1 MKKYVKENWQLYA
14 FLLPGLALLIIFKY
28 IPLYGLLIA
37 FKDYNPMLGI
47 WNSPWVGFEHF
58 QQFISMPN
66 FWQLMINTFIVSF
79 YAMIFGF
86 IAPIVLAVAIHQVT
100 SKKLKK
106 NMQLIFYAPNF
117 ISVVIIV
124 GMMLLIFSPVGPV
137 NNFLT
142 NHGIEAIPFMTS
154 SNTFRS
160 MYVGSNMWQTTG
172 WSSIIYT
179 AALSNV
185 NNELIEAAKIDGAS
199 LLQRIRYIEL
209 PTIKPIAVI
218 LLILSAGAIMSI
230 GYEKVYLMQ
239 NSLNLDTAEILPTYV
254 YKEGLQK
261 ASYSYS
267 TAVGLFNS
275 IINVVLLLS
284 VNKIVKKFNEGEGL

>member
-1 MKKYVKENWQLYA
+1 MKRIKEDWQLYA
-14 FLLPGLALLIIFKY
+14 LLLPGLLLMFIFKY
-28 IPLYGLLIA
+28 VPMYGVIIA

-47 WNSPWVGFEHF
+47 MGSPWVGMQHF
-58 QQFISMPN
+58 VDFINMPN
-66 FWQLMINTFIVSF
+66 FWQLMFNTFILSF
-79 YAMIFGF
+79 YGLIFGF
-86 IAPIVLAVAIHQVT
+86 IAPVILALALHQV
-100 SKKLKK
+100 SSDKMKQRF
-106 NMQLIFYAPNF
+106 QLIFYAPNF

-124 GMMLLIFSPVGPV
+124 GMMMLLFSPVGPI
-137 NNFLT
+137 NMFLT
-142 NHGIEAIPFMTS
+142 EHGIDAIPFMTS
-154 SNTFRS
+154 ENTFRT
-160 MYVGSNMWQTTG
+160 MYVGSNMWQATG

-185 NNELIEAAKIDGAS
+185 SSELTEAATLDGAS
-199 LLQRIRYIEL
+199 MMQRIRYIQW

-218 LLILSAGAIMSI
+218 LFILAAGSIMSI
-230 GYEKVYLMQ
+230 GYEKAYLMQ
-239 NSLNLDTAEILPTYV
+239 NSLNMNTSEILPTYL

-275 IINVVLLLS
+275 MINITLILF

>member
-1 MKKYVKENWQLYA
+1 MKQMKENWQLYIL
-14 FLLPGLALLIIFKY
+14 LLPGLLLMFIFKY
-28 IPLYGLLIA
+28 IPMYGILIA

-47 WNSPWVGFEHF
+47 MGSPWVGMKHF
-58 QQFISMPN
+58 VDFVSMPN
-66 FWQLMINTFIVSF
+66 FAQLMFNTFILSF
-79 YAMIFGF
+79 YGLIFGF
-86 IAPIVLAVAIHQVT
+86 IAPVILALALHQVA
-100 SKKLKK
+100 SDKMKQRF
-106 NMQLIFYAPNF
+106 QLIFYAPNF

-124 GMMLLIFSPVGPV
+124 GMMMLLFSPVGPI
-137 NNFLT
+137 NLFLT
-142 NHGIEAIPFMTS
+142 KHGIDAIPFMTS
-154 SNTFRS
+154 DNTFRS

-185 NNELIEAAKIDGAS
+185 SSELTEAATLDGAS
-199 LLQRIRYIEL
+199 MLQRIKYIQW

-218 LLILSAGAIMSI
+218 LFILAAGAIMSI
-230 GYEKVYLMQ
+230 GYEKAYLMQ
-239 NSLNLDTAEILPTYV
+239 NSLNMNTAEILPTYL

-275 IINVVLLLS
+275 GINLALILF